1 MSNSVATSRARLE
14 QVANQIEPQKSA
26 GPRKSTMDVPGFAL
40 ITGAASGIGQ
50 ACAKAFAQEGAAGI
64 ALLDLNREALAQVKD
79 AILAATEQ
87 DDSIRTV
94 PLRIEIYAVDVSNEQ
109 DVTRAVNQAA
119 QTFGRL
125 DYVVNAAGIAIK
137 HQGGAAFAE
146 TQVWQKVLDIN
157 LNGTFFVLR
166 AAAQIMLKQEP
177 ILSSID
183 GRPLQRGSIV
193 NFSSIQGVV
202 GITLSTAYTVSKHA
216 VMGLTRTAS
225 EDYAAQGLRVN
236 AICPGYTETPMTTK
250 NPAVKKAMDERIQT
264 AVPMQRMGNP
274 REIADDQ
281 TMLRMYV
288 RHLLFFEFP
297 DPVHL
302 EDAVDALKAGFAA
315 TVRQVPF
322 LTGTI
327 RLSDAEAGRLALRYP
342 ESPSDELINQMFTI
356 SYAQAG
362 NPDLEYTKMEKE
374 GFAPLPVWRDV
385 FCPSLLRNHP
395 GLDDEYAAGL
405 ISFKKELPVPALAA
419 QATFVRGGLV
429 LSVYSQHNVIDGS
442 GTAQLYKIWSN
453 HTRLRGFGTVPN
465 VDEGYRISLNSQRIL
480 FDGLAE
486 GAEVSD
492 YPDVRFPGTP
502 RSTPLLREEPYKL
515 ASKIFVFPAATI
527 SELATTL
534 SSTTSKRIS
543 SFVALISLIW
553 TNVTLARSS
562 ALADKNIHS
571 TMLDMAFDH
580 RRNLDEH
587 FKDSYMGNCVTG
599 IQASAPV
606 SAMLFKT
613 SDDSVYGEQLAPIA
627 SIVSEKLSTITLD
640 FLKARLNLFSRT
652 PSSWRL
658 RSHAD
663 VQNGPDLF
671 VTSWMHIGTNCAWKI
686 PGATTEGP
694 VAIRKPQSHIEGL
707 VHILPKLR
715 IENGF
720 PALDVLVCLEE
731 WEMERVVRRLEGERW
746 AVRPPPEL
754 PGLAV
759 EVIKV
764 EAPCNRVQEGL
775 DTWMLGE

>member
-1 MSNSVATSRARLE
+1 MSNSVATSRARLD
-14 QVANQIEPQKSA
+14 QVANQIEP
-26 GPRKSTMDVPGFAL
+26 RKTAVSKRSTMDVPGFAL

-87 DDSIRTV
+87 DDSIRTA
-94 PLRIEIYAVDVSNEQ
+94 PLRIETYAVDVSNEQ

-146 TQVWQKVLDIN
+146 TQDWQKVLDIN

-166 AAAQIMLKQEP
+166 AAAQIMLKQDP

-225 EDYAAQGLRVN
+225 EDYAAEGLRVN

-264 AVPMQRMGNP
+264 AVPMQRMGMP
-274 REIADDQ
+274 REIADD
-281 TMLRMYV
+281 
-288 RHLLFFEFP
+288 
-297 DPVHL
+297 
-302 EDAVDALKAGFAA
+302 AVGALKAGFAA
-315 TVRQVPF
+315 TIRQLPF
-322 LTGTI
+322 LAGTI
-327 RLSDAEAGRLALRYP
+327 RLSDAETGRLAIQYP
-342 ESPSDELINQMFTI
+342 ESPFDELIDQIFTI
-356 SYAQAG
+356 SYGQAG
-362 NPDLEYTKMEKE
+362 NPDLEYTKMEKD
-374 GFAPLPVWRDV
+374 GFPPLPMWRDV

-405 ISFKKELPVPALAA
+405 ISFKKELPVPVLAA

-429 LSVYSQHNVIDGS
+429 LSVYSQHNAIDGS
-442 GTAQLYKIWSN
+442 GTAKLYKIWSN
-453 HTRLRGFGTVPN
+453 HTRLRGSMTIPN
-465 VDEGYRISLNSQRIL
+465 VDEGHRASLDSQRLL

-486 GAEVSD
+486 GAKVSD

-502 RSTPLLREEPYKL
+502 RSSPLLRKETYKL
-515 ASKIFVFPAATI
+515 VSKIFVFPAATI
-527 SELATTL
+527 SELAATL
-534 SSTTSKRIS
+534 SSTTGKRIS

-553 TNVTLARSS
+553 TNVTIARSA

-580 RRNLDEH
+580 RKNLDEH
-587 FKDSYMGNCVTG
+587 LKDSYMGNCVTG

-606 SAMLFKT
+606 SAMLFQT

-627 SIVSEKLSTITLD
+627 SAISYKLSSITLD

-652 PSSWRL
+652 PSPWQL
-658 RSHAD
+658 HSHAD

-671 VTSWMHIGTNCAWKI
+671 VTSWMHIGTGCAWKI
-686 PGATTEGP
+686 PGTTTEGP

-707 VHILPKLR
+707 VHILPKVR

-746 AVRPPPEL
+746 AVR
-754 PGLAV
+754 
-759 EVIKV
+759 VIG
-764 EAPCNRVQEGL
+764 A
-775 DTWMLGE
+775 